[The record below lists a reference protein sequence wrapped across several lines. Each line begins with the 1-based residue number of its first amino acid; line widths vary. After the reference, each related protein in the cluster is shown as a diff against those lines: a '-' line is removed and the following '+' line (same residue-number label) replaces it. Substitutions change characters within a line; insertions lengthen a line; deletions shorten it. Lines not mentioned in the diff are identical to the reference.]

1 MSIFKIK
8 ILDKLADN
16 YPQFLRKDLKKTLD
30 LLFNQIIESLSKSN
44 TVQIRNFGS
53 FRIQIQKERQGRNPK
68 DGSKIQIPK
77 RKTIQWKMSREL
89 KKVLNQDI
97 NKNES

>member
-1 MSIFKIK
+1 MSIVKSK

-16 YPQFLRKDLKKTLD
+16 YPQFLRKDLKMVLD
-30 LLFNQIIESLSKSN
+30 LFFNQIIESLSKGN
-44 TVQIRNFGS
+44 AVEIRNFGS

-89 KKVLNQDI
+89 KKVLNQGI

>member
-1 MSIFKIK
+1 MSVVKSK
-8 ILDKLADN
+8 LLDKLADN
-16 YPQFLRKDLKKTLD
+16 YPQFLRKDLKKPLD
-30 LLFNQIIESLSKSN
+30 LLFNQIIESLSKGN
-44 TVQIRNFGS
+44 TVEIRNFGT
-53 FRIQIQKERQGRNPK
+53 FKVKIQKQRQVRNPK
-68 DGSKIQIPK
+68 YGSKIQIPT

>member
-1 MSIFKIK
+1 MSIVKSK
-8 ILDKLADN
+8 ILVKLADS
-16 YPQFLRKDLKKTLD
+16 YPQFLRKDLKKVLD
-30 LLFNQIIESLSKSN
+30 LVFNQIIKSLSKSN
-44 TVQIRNFGS
+44 TVEIRNFGT
-53 FRIQIQKERQGRNPK
+53 FKIKIQKERQGRNPK

-89 KKVLNQDI
+89 KKVFNQDI

>member
-1 MSIFKIK
+1 MSIVKSK

-44 TVQIRNFGS
+44 TVEIRNFGT
-53 FRIQIQKERQGRNPK
+53 FKVKIQKERQGRNPK
-68 DGSKIQIPK
+68 DGSKIQIPT
-77 RKTIQWKMSREL
+77 RKTIQWKMSKEL
-89 KKVLNQDI
+89 FNKLN
-97 NKNES
+97 NKE